1 MSHEFEKALNEY
13 ELQQE
18 YSTTNIQ
25 EAMFQLTNTNDKIKL
40 DLKKISLIINELQKK
55 TQAVVSGQTSERVA
69 QSPADKLLTQLGL
82 GFAQI
87 HSKTVRNDQQYKH
100 LESLT
105 KESLQKAQKLKTVLR
120 EAAGG
125 TSPLIP

>member
-1 MSHEFEKALNEY
+1 LSHEFEKALNEY

-105 KESLQKAQKLKTVLR
+105 KESL
-120 EAAGG
+120 
-125 TSPLIP
+125 